1 VKRLFYDVADG
12 QRLGMKMES
21 HVDVRFAA
29 PVKLATSGAAN
40 GNLSV
45 RGGASRHR
53 NDKGALR
60 MIFGMRVRGA
70 LLGTLIMLA
79 VPVAASL
86 AAMVASSPA
95 AAQTVQ
101 SIVVEGNRRVE
112 LDTIRSYFKPGP
124 NGVLDQG
131 RIDDG
136 LKALIETGLF
146 QDVRIS
152 RPGGKIVV
160 TVVENPVIGRVA
172 FEGNKKVK
180 DDQLTAEIQSK
191 PRGTFSRPM
200 VQSDAQRIAEIYR
213 HSGRYDVRVTPEII
227 EQPNNRV
234 DLVFT
239 IVEGSKTGIKSIEFI
254 GNQAYSSYR
263 LRDIIKT
270 RESNLLSFL
279 GGADT
284 YDPDRV
290 EADRDLIRRFYLKHG
305 YADVQVV
312 AALTEYDPARG
323 GFLVTFKIEEGQ
335 QYRVASVE
343 FTSSIVTLDGNT
355 LRSYSHV
362 YVGSVYN
369 AEALEKSV
377 EEMQIEASRRG
388 YAFAIVRPRGDRNFE
403 AHTVSIVF
411 GIDEGP
417 RTYIERIN
425 IKGNTRT
432 RDYVIRREFDLSE
445 GDAYNRA
452 LVDRAERRLKNL
464 DYFKNVKI
472 TTEPGS
478 SSDRVVLIVDLEEK
492 STGDFSVSGGYS
504 TTDGALGEVSI
515 SERNFLGRGLFA
527 KAAVTYGQYA
537 RGASLSFVDPYLLDY
552 RVAGGLDISYREQ
565 LPNSYISYGT
575 KTMGFSPRLGFALRE
590 DLSLQVRYS
599 LYEQEITL
607 PYYLANCNNNPANGM
622 LAFNPSPA
630 WVAANAPGTPPGGTV
645 TAGGQTATDATGLG
659 LWCYS
664 DGEASLPVRKELASG
679 KTLTSSV
686 GYSLSYNTLDNN
698 KNPTDGLLINFSQD
712 FAGVGGDVSY
722 LKTTIDGKYYA
733 PLVSDIVGLIHVQS
747 GILNRAS
754 SELRMLDQFQMG
766 PNLVRGFAPN
776 GIGPRDINP
785 FGTQD
790 ALGGTKYWGAS
801 FELQMPFW
809 FLPKEVGLKGAV
821 YADAGS
827 LWDYQGP
834 TNWALTG
841 EVNVPGCIKPT
852 QTPVVTSGTCLGL
865 QYDDTNIIRTAVGVG
880 LIWASPFGPLR
891 FDYAFPLTKGQ
902 YDRVQQFK
910 FGGGT
915 SF

>member
-1 VKRLFYDVADG
+1 
-12 QRLGMKMES
+12 
-21 HVDVRFAA
+21 
-29 PVKLATSGAAN
+29 
-40 GNLSV
+40 
-45 RGGASRHR
+45 
-53 NDKGALR
+53 
-60 MIFGMRVRGA
+60 MRVRGG
-70 LLGTLIMLA
+70 LLAALIMFA
-79 VPVAASL
+79 TPVAAML
-86 AAMVASSPA
+86 ATMLVSSPA
-95 AAQTVQ
+95 AAQTVS
-101 SIVVEGNRRVE
+101 SIQVEGNRRVE
-112 LDTIRSYFKPGP
+112 VETIRSYFKPGP
-124 NGVLDQG
+124 GGRLDQAQ
-131 RIDDG
+131 IDDG

-152 RPGGKIVV
+152 TVGGRLVV

-180 DDQLTAEIQSK
+180 DEQLSSEIQSK
-191 PRGTFSRPM
+191 PRGTLSRPM

-213 HSGRYDVRVTPEII
+213 RSGRYDVRVNPEII

-234 DLVFT
+234 DLIFT
-239 IVEGSKTGIKSIEFI
+239 VTEGSKTGVKSIEFI
-254 GNQAYSSYR
+254 GNNAYSSYR
-263 LRDIIKT
+263 LRDVIKT

-279 GGADT
+279 GGADV

-290 EADRDLIRRFYLKHG
+290 EADRDLIRRYYLKHG
-305 YADVQVV
+305 FADVQVV
-312 AALTEYDPARG
+312 AALTEYDPERK

-335 QYRVASVE
+335 QYRVGSVE
-343 FTSSIVTLDGNT
+343 FQSSIATLDANA
-355 LRSYSHV
+355 LRSFSRV
-362 YVGSVYN
+362 NVGSLYN

-411 GIDEGP
+411 AIDEGP

-425 IKGNTRT
+425 VRGNTRT
-432 RDYVIRREFDLSE
+432 RDYVIRREFDISE

-464 DYFKNVKI
+464 DFFKNVKI
-472 TTEPGS
+472 AAEPGS
-478 SSDRVVLIVDLEEK
+478 SSDRVILVVDLEEK

-527 KAAVTYGQYA
+527 KAALTYGQYA
-537 RGASLSFVDPYLLDY
+537 RGFSLSFVEPYLLDY
-552 RVAGGLDISYREQ
+552 RVALGLDLFYREQ

-575 KTMGFSPRLGFALRE
+575 RTLGFSPRLGFALRE

-599 LYEQEITL
+599 IYQQRLSL
-607 PYYLANCNNNPANGM
+607 PGYLANCNNNPSNPL

-630 WVAANAPGTPPGGTV
+630 FVNANGAMG
-645 TAGGQTATDATGLG
+645 ATDPSGIG

-679 KTLTSSV
+679 KTLTSAV
-686 GYSLSYNTLDNN
+686 GYSLNYNTLDNN
-698 KNPTDGLLINFSQD
+698 KNPTDGLLVDFKQD
-712 FAGVGGDVSY
+712 FAGVGGDVTY
-722 LKTTIDGKYYA
+722 LKSQIDGKYYT
-733 PLVSDIVGLIHVQS
+733 PLVADIVGLIHVQS
-747 GILNRAS
+747 GILNGFGS
-754 SELRMLDQFQMG
+754 NGVRMLDHFQMG

-785 FGTQD
+785 FGTRD

-801 FELQMPFW
+801 AELQMPFW
-809 FLPKEVGLKGAV
+809 FLPKEVGLKGAI
-821 YADAGS
+821 YADAGG
-827 LWDYQGP
+827 LWDYKGP
-834 TNWALTG
+834 TTWAATG
-841 EVNVPGCIKPT
+841 ELTTPANSNCIRPT
-852 QTPVVTSGTCLGL
+852 TSPLSPGTCTGL
-865 QYDDTNIIRTAVGVG
+865 VFDNGNVVRSSVGVG

-891 FDYAFPLTKGQ
+891 FDYAVPLTKGAN
-902 YDRVQQFK
+902 DRVQQFK

>member
-1 VKRLFYDVADG
+1 
-12 QRLGMKMES
+12 MK
-21 HVDVRFAA
+21 
-29 PVKLATSGAAN
+29 
-40 GNLSV
+40 
-45 RGGASRHR
+45 
-53 NDKGALR
+53 
-60 MIFGMRVRGA
+60 FGMRVRGG
-70 LLGTLIMLA
+70 LLAALIMFA
-79 VPVAASL
+79 VPVVAPL
-86 AAMVASSPA
+86 AAALVSSKA
-95 AAQTVQ
+95 AAQTLS
-101 SIVVEGNRRVE
+101 SIEVVGNRRVE
-112 LDTIRSYFKPGP
+112 VETIRSYFRAGPG
-124 NGVLDQG
+124 GRLDNAA
-131 RIDDG
+131 IDDG

-146 QDVRIS
+146 QDVQIS

-160 TVVENPVIGRVA
+160 TVIENPVINRVA

-180 DDQLTAEIQSK
+180 DEQLSAEIQSK
-191 PRGTFSRPM
+191 PRGTLSRPM
-200 VQSDAQRIAEIYR
+200 VQSDAQRIVEIYR

-239 IVEGSKTGIKSIEFI
+239 IEEGSKTAVKSIEFV
-254 GNQAYSSYR
+254 GNSYYSSYR
-263 LRDIIKT
+263 LRDVIKT

-279 GGADT
+279 GGNDV

-305 YADVQVV
+305 FADVQVV
-312 AALTEYDPARG
+312 AALTEYDPDRK
-323 GFLVTFKIEEGQ
+323 GFMVTFKIEEGQ
-335 QYRVASVE
+335 QYRVGSVD
-343 FTSSIVTLDGNT
+343 FQSSIANLDVAS
-355 LRSYSHV
+355 LRSFSRV
-362 YVGSVYN
+362 GVGSTYN
-369 AEALEKSV
+369 VEALEKSV

-388 YAFAIVRPRGDRNFE
+388 YAFAVVRPRGDRNFE
-403 AHTVSIVF
+403 AHTVSVVF
-411 GIDEGP
+411 SIEEGP

-425 IKGNTRT
+425 IRGNTRT
-432 RDYVIRREFDLSE
+432 RDYVVRREFDLSE

-464 DYFKNVKI
+464 DFFKSVKI
-472 TTEPGS
+472 TAEPGS

-504 TTDGALGEVSI
+504 TTDGALAEVSI

-537 RGASLSFVDPYLLDY
+537 RGLSLSYVDPYVLDY
-552 RVAGGLDISYREQ
+552 RVALGLDAYYRQQ

-575 KTMGFSPRLGFALRE
+575 KTIGFSPRLGFQLRE
-590 DLSLQVRYS
+590 DLSLQLRYS
-599 LYEQEITL
+599 IYQQDISL
-607 PYYLANCNNNPANGM
+607 PAYLANCNNNPANGL

-630 WVAANAPGTPPGGTV
+630 WVAVNGAAAA
-645 TAGGQTATDATGLG
+645 TAIGAVDATGLG

-664 DGEASLPVRKELASG
+664 DGEASLPIRKELASG
-679 KTLTSSV
+679 STLTSAI
-686 GYSLSYNTLDNN
+686 GYSLNYNTLDNN
-698 KNPTDGLLINFSQD
+698 KNPTDGLLVDWRQD

-722 LKTTIDGKYYA
+722 LKSQVDGKYYM
-733 PLVSDIVGLIHVQS
+733 PLVSDIVGLVHVQ
-747 GILNRAS
+747 GGMLNKVGNN
-754 SELRMLDQFQMG
+754 ELRMLDHFQMG

-785 FGTQD
+785 YGTMD

-821 YADAGS
+821 YADAGG
-827 LWDYQGP
+827 LWGYQGP
-834 TNWALTG
+834 TSWAATG
-841 EVNVPGCIKPT
+841 EVNVPGCVPPT
-852 QTPVVTSGTCLGL
+852 TTLPVNPGTCLGL
-865 QYDDTNIIRTAVGVG
+865 QYSEQNLVRTSVGVG

-891 FDYAFPLTKGQ
+891 FDYAVPLTKGQ
-902 YDRVQQFK
+902 FDRVQQFK